1 MRQIIDT
8 RRKKM
13 VFNISLSELKKG
25 DWLEQLPDSELV
37 EFSYKNNY
45 LTICDATI
53 RKMKSEK
60 EGKDDGR
67 GNNKGK
73 NRED

>member
-13 VFNISLSELKKG
+13 VFNISLTELKKG
-25 DWLEQLPDSELV
+25 EWLEKIPDSEMV
-37 EFSYKNNY
+37 EFSYKNGY

-67 GNNKGK
+67 GNK
-73 NRED
+73 N